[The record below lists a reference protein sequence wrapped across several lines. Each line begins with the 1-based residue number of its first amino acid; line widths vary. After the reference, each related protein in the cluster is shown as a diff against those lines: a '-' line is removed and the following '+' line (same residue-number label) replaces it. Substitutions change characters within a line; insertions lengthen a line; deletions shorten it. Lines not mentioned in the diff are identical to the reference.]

1 MPPTTKTM
9 HLCYFILYEMHEKQN
24 QNRRRAPR
32 FLCVPRTKDEHLNS
46 ECLWIRPATDS
57 PQPFW
62 QAEAVYIYAKI
73 SLELELPDPR
83 TSDVL
88 MDSLANVWDGSEE
101 HARRLAELLFAH
113 RRACM

>member
-1 MPPTTKTM
+1 MKCMKSKTKIVAELLAFFASHGQRTSTAIANASGLGQPQIHRNLFGKPKRVTKT
-9 HLCYFILYEMHEKQN
+9 HRELC
-24 QNRRRAPR
+24 
-32 FLCVPRTKDEHLNS
+32 
-46 ECLWIRPATDS
+46 
-57 PQPFW
+57 
-62 QAEAVYIYAKI
+62 IYAKI